1 MARILLVEDEP
12 LWRRVLERRLIAAGH
27 EVICAE
33 NGRAALRRLAL
44 SARLPDLVLTD
55 LCMPE
60 ASGFELCAALRAD
73 PRAAALPIVVM
84 SALDTPARRAS
95 VAANHVTQF
104 LVKPLAA
111 GEVLAAIEVVLQV
124 YPHVLSVEWQGRGA
138 G

>member
-1 MARILLVEDEP
+1 M
-12 LWRRVLERRLIAAGH
+12 
-27 EVICAE
+27 
-33 NGRAALRRLAL
+33 
-44 SARLPDLVLTD
+44 LTD

-73 PRAAALPIVVM
+73 PRAATLPIIVM

-95 VAANHVTQF
+95 VAAYHVARF

-111 GEVLAAIEVVLQV
+111 REVLAAIDAVLQV
-124 YPHVLSVEWQGRGA
+124 YPHLPPMEWRGRGA